1 MTMQRRYQRG
11 DTGPAVAEIRSKLVL
26 LGLLPAGAP
35 AIGATSAIRDAR
47 HHGGYE
53 DAVFDDSVDLA
64 VRHFQQ
70 QRAMTVDGVVGPETY
85 RHLDEARWRLGD
97 RMLSY
102 SVGHPTVGD
111 DVATLQQR
119 LLDMGFDCGRVDGI
133 LGPATERALREFQR
147 NYGLGADGTCGPA
160 TFRALNRLARTVVG
174 GQPHAMRESE
184 LLHRSG
190 PSLAGKTVV
199 IDPGH
204 GGPDHGV
211 VAHGLS
217 EAEVVWD
224 LARRLEGRLSALGV
238 QAYLTRGVDA
248 EGAGGIGTI
257 GEEERAAFANATD
270 ADLVISLH
278 ADRNGSPHAAGVS
291 SYYYGSGTDRYGRRS
306 PTGEHFAGLVQREL
320 VARTGMVDGR
330 THGKAWTLL
339 RRTRMPAVRIEL
351 GYLTNADDAARLAT
365 SEFRDHAAESVV
377 VALQRLYLPPDE
389 DVPTGMLRLP
399 VFS

>member
-1 MTMQRRYQRG
+1 MTMQRRYRRG

-35 AIGATSAIRDAR
+35 RPTDTGGPDDL
-47 HHGGYE
+47 GGYA
-53 DAVFDDSVDLA
+53 DAVFDHSVDLA

-102 SVGHPTVGD
+102 SAGHPTVGD

-160 TFRALNRLARTVVG
+160 TFRALDRLARTVVG

-204 GGPDHGV
+204 GGADAGV
-211 VAHGLS
+211 VAHGLT
-217 EAEVVWD
+217 EAEVMWD

-238 QAYLTRGVDA
+238 RAYLTRGPA
-248 EGAGGIGTI
+248 EDGI

-270 ADLVISLH
+270 ADIVISLH
-278 ADRNGSPHAAGVS
+278 ADRNDSPRAAGVAC
-291 SYYYGSGTDRYGRRS
+291 YYYGSGSDRYGRRS
-306 PTGEHFAGLVQREL
+306 PTGEHFASLVQREL

-339 RRTRMPAVRIEL
+339 RRTRMPAVRIEM
-351 GYLTNADDAARLAT
+351 GYLTNVDDAARLAS

-399 VFS
+399 VFT

>member
-1 MTMQRRYQRG
+1 MTMQRRYRRG

-26 LGLLPAGAP
+26 LGLLPAGAQ
-35 AIGATSAIRDAR
+35 AVGTTAGGTDGL
-47 HHGGYE
+47 GGYA
-53 DAVFDDSVDLA
+53 DAVFDGSVDLA

-70 QRAMTVDGVVGPETY
+70 QRAMTVDGIVGPETY

-102 SVGHPTVGD
+102 SAGHMTVGD

-133 LGPATERALREFQR
+133 LGPATELALREFQR

-160 TFRALNRLARTVVG
+160 TFRALDRLARTVVG

-204 GGPDHGV
+204 GGADHGV

-238 QAYLTRGVDA
+238 QAYLTRGVDV
-248 EGAGGIGTI
+248 EGIEGIN
-257 GEEERAAFANATD
+257 EEERAAFANATD

-278 ADRNGSPHAAGVS
+278 VDRNDSPRAGGVS
-291 SYYYGSGTDRYGRRS
+291 SYYYGSGSDRYGRRS
-306 PTGEHFAGLVQREL
+306 PTGEHFASLVQREL

-351 GYLTNADDAARLAT
+351 GYLTNADDAARLAG

-399 VFS
+399 VFT

>member
-1 MTMQRRYQRG
+1 MTMQRRYRRG

-26 LGLLPAGAP
+26 LGLLPAGAHTV
-35 AIGATSAIRDAR
+35 AGSGDGDG
-47 HHGGYE
+47 HGGYA

-70 QRAMTVDGVVGPETY
+70 QRAMTVDGIVGPETY

-102 SVGHPTVGD
+102 SIGHPTVGD

-147 NYGLGADGTCGPA
+147 NYGLGTDGTCGPA
-160 TFRALNRLARTVVG
+160 TFRALDRLARTVVG

-204 GGPDHGV
+204 GGTDQGV
-211 VAHGLS
+211 VAHGLT

-238 QAYLTRGVDA
+238 QAYLTRGLDSDGV
-248 EGAGGIGTI
+248 
-257 GEEERAAFANATD
+257 GEEDRAAFANATD

-278 ADRNGSPHAAGVS
+278 ADRNQSPRASGVS
-291 SYYYGSGTDRYGRRS
+291 SYYYGSGSDRYGRRS
-306 PTGEHFAGLVQREL
+306 PTGEHFASLVQREL
-320 VARTGMVDGR
+320 VARTGLVDGR

-351 GYLTNADDAARLAT
+351 GYLTNAEDAARLAG
-365 SEFRDHAAESVV
+365 SEFRDHAAESIV

-399 VFS
+399 VFT

>member
-1 MTMQRRYQRG
+1 MTMQRRYRRG

-26 LGLLPAGAP
+26 LGLLPAGA
-35 AIGATSAIRDAR
+35 ATIAGTGDAAG
-47 HHGGYE
+47 HDGSP
-53 DAVFDDSVDLA
+53 DAVFDHSVDLA

-102 SVGHPTVGD
+102 SIGHPTVGD

-160 TFRALNRLARTVVG
+160 TFRALDRLARTVVG

-199 IDPGH
+199 LDPGH
-204 GGPDHGV
+204 GGTDRGV
-211 VAHGLS
+211 VAHGLAES
-217 EAEVVWD
+217 EVVWD

-238 QAYLTRGVDA
+238 QAYLTRGLDVD
-248 EGAGGIGTI
+248 GI

-278 ADRNGSPHAAGVS
+278 ADRNDSPRAAGVS

-306 PTGEHFAGLVQREL
+306 PTGEHFASLVQREL

-351 GYLTNADDAARLAT
+351 GYLTNAGDAARLAT
-365 SEFRDHAAESVV
+365 SEFRDHAAESIV

-399 VFS
+399 VFT

>member
-1 MTMQRRYQRG
+1 MTMQRRYRRG

-26 LGLLPAGAP
+26 LGLLPTGGRTIGIP
-35 AIGATSAIRDAR
+35 AADGPVDIRGEYA
-47 HHGGYE
+47 E
-53 DAVFDDSVDLA
+53 AVFDRAVDLA

-85 RHLDEARWRLGD
+85 RQLDEARWRLGD

-133 LGPATERALREFQR
+133 LGSATERALREFQR
-147 NYGLGADGTCGPA
+147 NYGLRSDGTCGPA
-160 TFRALNRLARTVVG
+160 TFRALDRLARTVVG

-190 PSLAGKTVV
+190 PLLSGKTVV
-199 IDPGH
+199 VDPGH
-204 GGPDHGV
+204 GGVDQGV
-211 VAHGLS
+211 VAHGLN
-217 EAEVVWD
+217 EAAVTWD

-238 QAYLTRGVDA
+238 QAYLTRGVDVT
-248 EGAGGIGTI
+248 GTEDI
-257 GEEERAAFANATD
+257 SEERRAAFANETD

-278 ADRNGSPHAAGVS
+278 ADGNASPHAAGVA
-291 SYYYGSGTDRYGRRS
+291 SYYYGSGGDRYGRRS
-306 PTGEHFAGLVQREL
+306 PTGEHFASLVQREL
-320 VARTGMVDGR
+320 VARTGMIDGR

-339 RRTRMPAVRIEL
+339 RRTRMPAVRVEL
-351 GYLTNADDAARLAT
+351 GYLTNADDAARLA
-365 SEFRDHAAESVV
+365 SSQFRDQAAESIV